1 MRYQI
6 RFVALLYALLFPLP
20 TYTLFP
26 SVPDLARKTLT
37 ATVPSEMQDVN
48 GNTLGQRSGFS
59 VRPNLVAPNVQF
71 AKWALRPAKEI
82 NRGTTR
88 IHCRRRCFGASR
100 AWAAP
105 DQVVRNQAAQI
116 RIG

>member
-37 ATVPSEMQDVN
+37 ATVPSEMRDEN

-59 VRPNLVAPNVQF
+59 VRPNSAPQTFTSLTSLNG
-71 AKWALRPAKEI
+71 R
-82 NRGTTR
+82 
-88 IHCRRRCFGASR
+88 
-100 AWAAP
+100 
-105 DQVVRNQAAQI
+105 
-116 RIG
+116 